1 MKKLLV
7 LIMSMVSALTL
18 LDCVCIPILCRI

>member
-7 LIMSMVSALTL
+7 LIMSAVSALTL
-18 LDCVCIPILCRI
+18 FDCVCIPVLCRV